1 MPEVVVMV
9 TSSYPR
15 FPGDS
20 VGTFMEP
27 IAHAVAARGHQ
38 VHIVA
43 PWHPLVERPSIDR
56 GVHLHFYRYAPA
68 RSLNVFGYAGA
79 MRADVTLKAAA
90 FAAAPLALA
99 AGWNRARDVARQYG
113 ATVMHGHWVVPGG
126 VTAALARPTLP
137 LVVSLHGSDVFVAER
152 LLPARIAAR
161 SAFRRAGFITS
172 CSADLAARAVRL
184 GAPSDRMAVVPYGV
198 DTTRFKPD
206 PVVRQEQRKTLRIAE
221 EELLVVAAGRLVH
234 KKGFEY
240 LIDAMARIDRAVLAL
255 AGSGTLDQALTDRAR
270 HLGIADRVRF
280 LGNRTQDEVAS
291 LFAAADVIVAPS
303 VRDDAGNVDG
313 LPNVV
318 LEALASGT
326 PLITT
331 EAGGIGAVVDHGRTA
346 EVVPERDATAIVDA
360 LGRLRQAAA
369 RERIGQA
376 ARELVERRFGWGN
389 TAAGMENAYVRAL
402 AFMRTRR

>member
-1 MPEVVVMV
+1 M
-9 TSSYPR
+9 
-15 FPGDS
+15 
-20 VGTFMEP
+20 
-27 IAHAVAARGHQ
+27 
-38 VHIVA
+38 
-43 PWHPLVERPSIDR
+43 
-56 GVHLHFYRYAPA
+56 
-68 RSLNVFGYAGA
+68 
-79 MRADVTLKAAA
+79 
-90 FAAAPLALA
+90 
-99 AGWNRARDVARQYG
+99 
-113 ATVMHGHWVVPGG
+113 
-126 VTAALARPTLP
+126 
-137 LVVSLHGSDVFVAER
+137 
-152 LLPARIAAR
+152 
-161 SAFRRAGFITS
+161 
-172 CSADLAARAVRL
+172 
-184 GAPSDRMAVVPYGV
+184 
-198 DTTRFKPD
+198 
-206 PVVRQEQRKTLRIAE
+206 
-221 EELLVVAAGRLVH
+221 VAAGRLVH

-255 AGSGTLDQALTDRAR
+255 AGSGTLGQALTDRAR
-270 HLGIADRVRF
+270 ALGIADRVRL

-331 EAGGIGAVVDHGRTA
+331 EAGGIGAVVEHGRTA
-346 EVVPERDATAIVDA
+346 EVVAERDATAIVDA

-369 RERIGQA
+369 RERIGRA